1 MMAATAMSKLFDSL
15 TGYFFSGNA
24 TSSTAGYA
32 SADDSVDE
40 YAERRSGPAGPSR
53 SPRLRDRLLLR
64 RPVSREVR
72 GDGARP
78 APVAP
83 SAGHAG
89 GLKPWG
95 DDLVASPRIHPLAV
109 IDPRADLAP
118 DVEVGPFCVIG
129 PHVSIGPGCRLMN
142 NVTILGHTTIGSDN
156 VFHPNCVVGNDP
168 QDKKFRGEE
177 TRVTLGDRNI
187 VREAVTIHAGTAVG
201 GGVTRVGDDN
211 LLMVNAHI
219 GHDAIVGS
227 GCVIG
232 NNVMLAGHVHL
243 GDRVS
248 MMGGSACHHFVTIGD
263 LAFVGGY
270 SQIHKDIPPYVKVDG
285 EDRIRDV
292 NGVGLRRAGG
302 FSEADIAALQFTV
315 RRMFVSKK
323 QPVSVVIREMLA
335 DPQLNP
341 RAREVIDT
349 IRRRALGKH
358 GRYLEGNR

>member
-1 MMAATAMSKLFDSL
+1 MLAATAMSKLFDSL

-24 TSSTAGYA
+24 TTASAGYA
-32 SADDSVDE
+32 AADGDSVDE
-40 YAERRSGPAGPSR
+40 FAAGVAR

-64 RPVSREVR
+64 RPVSREVHR
-72 GDGARP
+72 GPGASRP

-95 DDLVASPRIHPLAV
+95 DDFVASPRIHPLAV

-118 DVEVGPFCVIG
+118 DVAVGPFCVIG

-156 VFHPNCVVGNDP
+156 VFHPNCVIGNDP

-187 VREAVTIHAGTAVG
+187 VREAVTIHSGTQVG
-201 GGVTRVGDDN
+201 GGLTRVGDDN

-232 NNVMLAGHVHL
+232 NNVMLAGHVQI
-243 GDRVS
+243 GNRVS
-248 MMGGSACHHFVTIGD
+248 MMGGSACHHFVTVGD
-263 LAFVGGY
+263 LAFIGGY
-270 SQIHKDIPPYVKVDG
+270 SQIHTDIPPYVKVDG

-292 NGVGLRRAGG
+292 NGIGLRRAGG
-302 FSEADIAALQFTV
+302 FSDEDIAALQFTV

-335 DPQLNP
+335 DPKLNP
-341 RAREVIDT
+341 RCREVIDT

-358 GRYLEGNR
+358 GRFLEGNRLR